1 MSDENAKYDETYKRL
16 FTNVELLEEIIRY
29 FIDEDLADALDFS
42 KVEGLE
48 TTTFSQDLE
57 KRESDRIIKIKLED
71 GEDIYLLLMLEFQSS
86 NDPTMAVRIWNYLG
100 RLFEEQVRLQGKVK
114 SLKLPLVLPVVIH
127 NGSGSWT
134 AATEIRELIQGG
146 DLWGEVLSMRLGY
159 HCIDCGN
166 MEHKRE
172 SILSNIF
179 RLEHPPDKQAFEDT
193 LLDFAHIVREKATDA
208 LKRDIRTWFEYVLER
223 KSNGQRPTQEQ
234 LDRFFEEDDMSRE
247 RVNEILDGYYEE
259 GYQEGQEEGREEGR
273 RQESQHML
281 ELLLAHKFGEDETR
295 HERTAPLSREQC
307 ERATEL
313 LFRVSD
319 EVAFW
324 EALVSPVEH

>member
-1 MSDENAKYDETYKRL
+1 
-16 FTNVELLEEIIRY
+16 
-29 FIDEDLADALDFS
+29 
-42 KVEGLE
+42 
-48 TTTFSQDLE
+48 
-57 KRESDRIIKIKLED
+57 DRIIKIKLED

-223 KSNGQRPTQEQ
+223 KSNGQRPTQ
-234 LDRFFEEDDMSRE
+234 
-247 RVNEILDGYYEE
+247 
-259 GYQEGQEEGREEGR
+259 
-273 RQESQHML
+273 
-281 ELLLAHKFGEDETR
+281 
-295 HERTAPLSREQC
+295 
-307 ERATEL
+307 
-313 LFRVSD
+313 
-319 EVAFW
+319 
-324 EALVSPVEH
+324 